1 MIEAI
6 VNSQKEFFKTQ
17 KTKNID
23 YRKQLLKQ
31 LQSELIKQEN
41 NITKALYDDF
51 KKPEFESV
59 ISETAIVLQDL
70 KRTIKHIDKWAKPK
84 RVFPS
89 LLNFPSSDYLYS
101 EPYGTVLI
109 IAPWNYPYQ
118 LALAPLIGAVA
129 AGNTVVLKPSE
140 LTPNTSALLSKI
152 IKNIFPQEFVTV
164 VEGGVDTSTQLL
176 NQVWDYIFFTGSVG
190 VGKIV
195 AKAAAPNLTPITLE
209 LGGKNPCVIDKTANI
224 KLAAKRIVWGKF
236 INAGQTCIAPDYI
249 LIDSTIK
256 KKFYKVLEDEIISA
270 YSKNPQQSADFARII
285 NDKNFN
291 RLAEMLVNENCV
303 IGGEIN
309 NEDLYISPTII
320 DEPTLDSKVM
330 EDEIFGPI
338 LPVISFKN
346 LDDIDS
352 IIRSYSKPLSLYVF
366 STNSA
371 QAKQL
376 IKQYSFGGGC
386 INDTVIHFA
395 NHRLPFGGVGNSGI
409 SAYHGKHT
417 FDIFS
422 HKKGI
427 VKKGNWLDIPL
438 RYAPYKGKLK
448 QLKSLL
454 KWL

>member
-6 VNSQKEFFKTQ
+6 VNSQKVFFKTG
-17 KTKNID
+17 KTKTIA

-31 LQSELIKQEN
+31 LQSELINQEN
-41 NITKALYDDF
+41 LIVKALYNDF

-59 ISETAIVLQDL
+59 ITETAIVLQDL
-70 KRTIKHIDKWAKPK
+70 KRTINNINKWAKPK

-152 IKNIFPQEFVTV
+152 IKNVFPPEFVTV

-209 LGGKNPCVIDKTANI
+209 LGGKNPCIIDKTANI
-224 KLAAKRIVWGKF
+224 KLTVKRIVWGKF

-249 LIDSTIK
+249 LIDASIK
-256 KKFYKVLEDEIISA
+256 NKFYEVLKDELITI
-270 YSKNPQQSADFARII
+270 YSKNPEKSSDFARII
-285 NDKNFN
+285 NKKNFN
-291 RLAEMLVNENCV
+291 RLSEMLTNENCI
-303 IGGEIN
+303 IGGQTN
-309 NEDLYISPTII
+309 AEDLYISPTII
-320 DEPTLDSKVM
+320 DEPSLNSKVM

-338 LPVISFKN
+338 LPVLSFKN
-346 LDDIDS
+346 LNEVHK
-352 IIRSYSKPLSLYVF
+352 IINSYPKPLSFYVF
-366 STNSA
+366 STNTT
-371 QAKQL
+371 QAKKL
-376 IKQYSFGGGC
+376 IKEFSFGGGC
-386 INDTVIHFA
+386 INDTVVHFA
-395 NHRLPFGGVGNSGI
+395 NHKLPFGGVGNSGI
-409 SAYHGKHT
+409 GAYHGKYT
-417 FDIFS
+417 FDTFS
-422 HKKGI
+422 HKKAI
-427 VKKGNWLDIPL
+427 VKKANWLDIPL
-438 RYAPYKGKLK
+438 RYAPYSGKLK
-448 QLKSLL
+448 KLKSLL